1 MSQLDP
7 VQIAALDFARKE
19 KMMTVN
25 YTQHKTA
32 LTPQEK
38 LRIAVAVLVEGVPQ
52 HVIAAL
58 FGVNPGRV
66 AEAVVAIRRAIEN
79 DAVRSDLGGPAVEIR
94 DMEQDDDRRKSNGAL
109 HDYDA

>member
-1 MSQLDP
+1 MSIDY
-7 VQIAALDFARKE
+7 VK
-19 KMMTVN
+19 
-25 YTQHKTA
+25 HKTA

-79 DAVRSDLGGPAVEIR
+79 DSVRGNLGGPALEIR
-94 DMEQDDDRRKSNGAL
+94 NMEQGDNGGANVNFPL
-109 HDYDA
+109 HNYDA

>member
-1 MSQLDP
+1 
-7 VQIAALDFARKE
+7 
-19 KMMTVN
+19 MTEN
-25 YTQHKTA
+25 YVKHKTA

-66 AEAVVAIRRAIEN
+66 AEAIGAVRRAIE
-79 DAVRSDLGGPAVEIR
+79 DDTVRSNLGGSTMEIR
-94 DMEQDDDRRKSNGAL
+94 NMEQSDGSGTRPNGAL

>member
-1 MSQLDP
+1 
-7 VQIAALDFARKE
+7 
-19 KMMTVN
+19 MTVN

-66 AEAVVAIRRAIEN
+66 AEAVVAIKKAIEN
-79 DAVRSDLGGPAVEIR
+79 DAVRSNLGRSAVEIC
-94 DMEQDDDRRKSNGAL
+94 DMEQGNGSWKGNNEAL

>member
-1 MSQLDP
+1 MSTNY
-7 VQIAALDFARKE
+7 VQR
-19 KMMTVN
+19 
-25 YTQHKTA
+25 KTA

-38 LRIAVAVLVEGVPQ
+38 LRVSVAVIIEGVPQ

-79 DAVRSDLGGPAVEIR
+79 DTVRSDPGGPAVAIR
-94 DMEQDDDRRKSNGAL
+94 DMEQGDNSGPNLIAPL
-109 HDYDA
+109 HHYDA